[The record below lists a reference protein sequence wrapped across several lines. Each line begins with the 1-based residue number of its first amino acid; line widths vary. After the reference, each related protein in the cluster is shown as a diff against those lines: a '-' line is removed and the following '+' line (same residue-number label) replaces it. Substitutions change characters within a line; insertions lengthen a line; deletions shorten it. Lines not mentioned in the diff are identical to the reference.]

1 MSNMNPT
8 LRCGK
13 QTFDRRVT
21 KCGERLAEKLLNKL
35 LHINKVILAL
45 ILAYAAFSS
54 DSDFRYSVVSRMFL
68 QDEVRANT
76 DEWISLGMHGNQSG
90 PLVCEATLSE
100 DRRVGPFGKQ
110 YSNISR
116 LFHDLHA
123 FTGLYPEGRGGYY
136 TQRGGEGTIPRG
148 KGRVL
153 SQRGGGNKG
162 GRGWGCYTRR
172 DYIRCLYEGDCALF
186 QVMAPFLM
194 TRV

>member
-90 PLVCEATLSE
+90 PLVCEGTLSE
-100 DRRVGPFGKQ
+100 DRRVGPFGKR
-110 YSNISR
+110 YSNISP
-116 LFHDLHA
+116 LFRDLDA
-123 FTGLYPEGRGGYY
+123 FTGLYPEG
-136 TQRGGEGTIPRG
+136 RGGEGTIPRG

-153 SQRGGGNKG
+153 FSEGRGGEGTIPRGEEAIWEEG
-162 GRGWGCYTRR
+162 GGGA
-172 DYIRCLYEGDCALF
+172 IHEGTILGVYMKVIVRYF
-186 QVMAPFLM
+186 
-194 TRV
+194 R